1 VDLFYRCKKTKST
14 LLKFEQF
21 SAYLIEHE
29 IDVGKSKPKQA
40 DMRYVECLDI
50 TDKTQHNNNIEKIF
64 YFQHIDK
71 VVLYEQGMIFVRIYS
86 AKTMVEDYAI
96 KCSGV
101 ILAIE
106 YLQNKNAIAV
116 SLSDRTI
123 KFFDATAAKTKIIR
137 WLHVPST
144 QKCLTYVE
152 DKGVLFSAGVD
163 GAIFAW
169 NMNKLFSNEF
179 TEQLAARS

>member
-1 VDLFYRCKKTKST
+1 
-14 LLKFEQF
+14 
-21 SAYLIEHE
+21 LIEHE
-29 IDVGKSKPKQA
+29 IDVGKSQPKQA
-40 DMRYVECLDI
+40 DMSYVECPDI
-50 TDKTQHNNNIEKIF
+50 RDKTTHNNNIEKIF

-123 KFFDATAAKTKIIR
+123 KFFDATATKTKIIR

-144 QKCLTYVE
+144 
-152 DKGVLFSAGVD
+152 
-163 GAIFAW
+163 
-169 NMNKLFSNEF
+169 
-179 TEQLAARS
+179 